1 MKQVAGKIKGDLAQY
16 RELAAFAQ
24 FGSDLDAKTQAKLG
38 RGARVVEVFN
48 QKNYHPVPVEL
59 QAIVLWAVQN
69 EFFDKV
75 PVEKVKDFQTK
86 LSEFL
91 TTRQGAVAGPAPREK
106 AAFDD
111 DITKKLK
118 AAVGQFAETYA

>member
-1 MKQVAGKIKGDLAQY
+1 MTW
-16 RELAAFAQ
+16 RSTELAAFAQ

-59 QAIVLWAVQN
+59 QAVILWAVQN

-75 PVEKVKDFQTK
+75 PVDKIKDFQTK
-86 LSEFL
+86 LSDFL
-91 TTRQGAVAGPAPREK
+91 STRQGDLLAQLRDK

-111 DITKKLK
+111 DISKKLK
-118 AAVGQFAETYA
+118 AVIGQFAETYA

>member
-48 QKNYHPVPVEL
+48 QKNYHPVATEV
-59 QAIVLWAVQN
+59 QVAVLWAVQN
-69 EFFDKV
+69 EFFDKI
-75 PVEKVKDFQTK
+75 PVDKVKDFQGK
-86 LSEFL
+86 LVEFL
-91 TTRQGAVAGPAPREK
+91 TTRHAEILAAIRAKG
-106 AAFDD
+106 AFDD
-111 DITKKLK
+111 EISKNLK
-118 AAVGQFAETYA
+118 AAVTQFTETYAA